1 MVAQNSVENDEEIID
16 LTELIEK
23 GDVPAADKAAP
34 APRNEDEIQAHM
46 QSLND
51 PDRADD
57 EIDALLAQMESKD
70 DEAAQNVVQDLAPSG
85 EPEHAFASAPSLG
98 SSTAER
104 MVDPHEELN
113 MPGISE
119 VDNLLNSLDIPPQPQ
134 EHASDGPPE
143 SAEPDSVDNAVDQL
157 LNAMAGVSPAKEK
170 DSDLDDL
177 LAAASEPSGKDFGED
192 LDDLLRENAPVADT
206 AAPQGATEAPAP
218 HIATEAAADI
228 RVDMTAQATP
238 SPARAQTTA
247 DESDLAADLDSLL
260 ASFSPEGTPADAEQN
275 NLEHTEPA
283 ALLDAPADLLPDA
296 AKSTSAES
304 PSDTPPT
311 VSADAP
317 LDLTDTG
324 AAKDRT
330 ATTDSGAAESGVDES
345 DLAADLDS
353 LLASIVQEPEEAL
366 PAPDTYA
373 DAPNLPEPEEIPQDA
388 EKITDMGEST
398 GQDTQ
403 PEADLD
409 ASLSLD
415 KLLAAMDPEREESA
429 PQMEPEAAPET
440 VSHEPEA
447 HIQEVQDTVDIPA
460 DVADAAQDS
469 AEPHDEAARTASPD
483 QAASHSPTADAAD
496 AADVADAAD
505 APAEPGDDVARTAAP
520 DSPTA
525 VESGVQSVDMD
536 AQSPD
541 IDDEK
546 ADMAEAAPLPEAEE
560 VAQPPAEEET
570 ASPAS
575 GKESAPDPESEA
587 DRALDAPEEKTA
599 LADLDD
605 LPLLLDDSA
614 PCKQEDTQALS
625 HSAQAE
631 ETETTVGPAL
641 PAQADLAAA
650 GTPETARIVPL
661 DAAPAMTE
669 EFMDL
674 DQRLR
679 RCEADL
685 EEARARIE
693 ALEQASAAPRPAPP
707 SLEDLLREGNPL
719 HDRFAEL
726 IASSVRQALKAM
738 PSVMTE
744 TVLDERLQAVNL
756 AGKSVS
762 ARMDA
767 LEGRLD
773 NLEPRFNAQVEK
785 AAASAAARILREEIA
800 RLLAD

>member
-304 PSDTPPT
+304 SSDTPPT

-366 PAPDTYA
+366 PAPDTHA

-460 DVADAAQDS
+460 DAADATQDS
-469 AEPHDEAARTASPD
+469 AESHDEAARTASPD
-483 QAASHSPTADAAD
+483 QAASHSPTADA
-496 AADVADAAD
+496 ADAAD

-546 ADMAEAAPLPEAEE
+546 ADMAEAAPLPAAEE
-560 VAQPPAEEET
+560 VTQPPAEEET
-570 ASPAS
+570 APPVS
-575 GKESAPDPESEA
+575 GKESAPGPESEA

-605 LPLLLDDSA
+605 LPLLLDDSD
-614 PCKQEDTQALS
+614 PCKQEDVQALS
-625 HSAQAE
+625 QSAQVE

-661 DAAPAMTE
+661 DAAPAMTK
-669 EFMDL
+669 EFMAL

>member
-304 PSDTPPT
+304 SSDTPPT

-366 PAPDTYA
+366 PAPDTHA

-460 DVADAAQDS
+460 DAADATQDS
-469 AEPHDEAARTASPD
+469 AESHDEAARTASPD
-483 QAASHSPTADAAD
+483 QAASHSPTADA
-496 AADVADAAD
+496 ADAAD

-546 ADMAEAAPLPEAEE
+546 AGMAEAAPLPAAEE

-570 ASPAS
+570 APPVS
-575 GKESAPDPESEA
+575 GKESAPGPESEA

-605 LPLLLDDSA
+605 LPLLLDDSD

-625 HSAQAE
+625 QSAQAE

-641 PAQADLAAA
+641 PAQADLVAA

-661 DAAPAMTE
+661 DAAPAMTK
-669 EFMDL
+669 EFMAL